1 MSPIPMGRGRNT
13 DPVRGL
19 VYVRNRKGTRRVN
32 TRALQRIAKRFLA
45 GVSPGGFEVGFYLVG
60 EVEMTR
66 LNETYLR
73 HKGSTDVITFD
84 YAEPAERQ
92 RLKGEI
98 FICVD
103 EAVGQARRFRA
114 SWQTELLRYLVH
126 GVLHLCGYDDQRASD
141 RRKMKREEDRL
152 VSELRRHFRVA
163 DLGLP
168 RSRRLP

>member
-1 MSPIPMGRGRNT
+1 MGHGRNT

-19 VYVRNRKGTRRVN
+19 VYVRNRQKTRRVN
-32 TRALQRIAKRFLA
+32 TRALQKIARRFLA
-45 GVSPGGFEVGFYLVG
+45 DLSPSGFEVGFYLVG
-60 EVEMTR
+60 EAEITR

-84 YAEPAERQ
+84 YAEPAERK
-92 RLKGEI
+92 RLHGEI

-103 EAVGQARRFRA
+103 EAVGQASRFRA
-114 SWQTELLRYLVH
+114 SWQSELLRYLVH
-126 GVLHLCGYDDQRASD
+126 GVLHLCGYDDQQASD
-141 RRKMKREEDRL
+141 RRKMKREEERL
-152 VSELRRHFRVA
+152 VSGLRRHFRVA